1 MFDDQTISERVDQGQ
16 MIELDC
22 SSIFDFPLS
31 PTYVWSSGGTTLA
44 NTAVYTF
51 TAGSDAT
58 YECTANDMD
67 FKGNDIEV
75 EATVV
80 ITVNGKCSVLVYVYM
95 HLLQSS
101 LHNFMI

>member
-1 MFDDQTISERVDQGQ
+1 
-16 MIELDC
+16 MIVLDC
-22 SSIFDFPLS
+22 SLIFDLPLN

-58 YECTANDMD
+58 YECTANDRD
-67 FKGNDIEV
+67 FKGNDVEA
-75 EATVV
+75 EATVM

-95 HLLQSS
+95 HLFQSS
-101 LHNFMI
+101 LHNSMI